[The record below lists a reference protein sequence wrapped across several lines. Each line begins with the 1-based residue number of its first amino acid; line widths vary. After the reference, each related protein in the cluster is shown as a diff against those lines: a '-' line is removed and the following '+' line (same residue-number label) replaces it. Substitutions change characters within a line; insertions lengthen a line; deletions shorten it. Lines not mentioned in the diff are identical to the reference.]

1 MWHKEDNATSQVSR
15 AGARAVVAETV
26 TGRDQYV
33 SKFRNLQFE
42 KQSLYDNI
50 CFVPISLGQEYHE
63 GGKFASIMRLV
74 EKSFKECVI
83 IVSDVL
89 HRHTL
94 VIEDASLNAEQALQR
109 AVEKGRQW
117 VSANSVYWEDLSIP
131 CRIVYWGEL
140 LHSTAYSRHRC
151 ELDALCSGSYC
162 ANHLVEEM
170 VGHFVRSVCPEDAD
184 ESEKARI
191 AALSREYLLEEH
203 AIQLRMIPEQF
214 PDHHFVYPHTNRL
227 DPLME
232 LYRIIS
238 GCQCRWL
245 RVRISRR
252 DGAGSSGTVSAE
264 QFPGTVV
271 CAGIHA
277 SG

>member
-1 MWHKEDNATSQVSR
+1 MWHDDKISPNQGIRSDAQKAFAEAASGR
-15 AGARAVVAETV
+15 ELYVA
-26 TGRDQYV
+26 
-33 SKFRNLQFE
+33 KFRNLQFE
-42 KQSLYDNI
+42 KQALYDNI

-94 VIEDASLNAEQALQR
+94 VIEDASLDAEQALSR
-109 AVEKGRQW
+109 ALEKGRQW
-117 VSANSVYWEDLSIP
+117 VAANSAHWKDLSIP
-131 CRIVYWGEL
+131 CRVVYWGEL
-140 LHSTAYSRHRC
+140 LHSEAYMRHRR
-151 ELDALCSGSYC
+151 ELDALCSKSYC
-162 ANHLVEEM
+162 ANHLVDEM
-170 VGHFVRSVCPEDAD
+170 VGHFVRSACAADAG
-184 ESEKARI
+184 ESERARV

-214 PDHHFVYPHTNRL
+214 PEHHFVYPHTNRL

-252 DGAGSSGTVSAE
+252 DGGGVPGTGGVEQFRETAVCSGTHIPV
-264 QFPGTVV
+264 
-271 CAGIHA
+271 
-277 SG
+277 